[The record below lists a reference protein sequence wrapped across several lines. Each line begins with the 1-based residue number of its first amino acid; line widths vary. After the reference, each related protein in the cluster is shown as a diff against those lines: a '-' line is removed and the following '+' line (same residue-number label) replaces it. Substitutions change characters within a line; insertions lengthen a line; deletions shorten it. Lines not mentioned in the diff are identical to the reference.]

1 MKYKDFKKLIT
12 SNQGKF
18 LADDSVGDYH
28 IFLVKWLPVNVCEVG
43 ISYKDMPF
51 MFPSQQEETSGQ
63 IPKTFMHIA
72 KDLLSYLVDWVDLF
86 DEELIRISSHN
97 YKKLQFYYK
106 IINHYLKDQV
116 YTTEIIKDP
125 IVNYFIISK
134 NMINM
139 HIRESLSYFTNGEY
153 TGKSI
158 NEVPINYLKKWSKN
172 QFNQDE
178 DPNFYK

>member
-1 MKYKDFKKLIT
+1 MKYKDFKNLIT

-72 KDLLSYLVDWVDLF
+72 KDLLSYL
-86 DEELIRISSHN
+86 S
-97 YKKLQFYYK
+97 
-106 IINHYLKDQV
+106 
-116 YTTEIIKDP
+116 
-125 IVNYFIISK
+125 
-134 NMINM
+134 
-139 HIRESLSYFTNGEY
+139 
-153 TGKSI
+153 
-158 NEVPINYLKKWSKN
+158 
-172 QFNQDE
+172 
-178 DPNFYK
+178 